1 LRGGFLLL
9 AHALVEDRE
18 GLVEAAIDLRAA
30 VIGRDRPGAATVV
43 AARAASG
50 VTARAA
56 AGRRRRTAR
65 LASGPALRLAGSR
78 A

>member
-1 LRGGFLLL
+1 
-9 AHALVEDRE
+9 
-18 GLVEAAIDLRAA
+18 LRAA
-30 VIGRDRPGAATVV
+30 VIGRDRPGAAASV
-43 AARAASG
+43 AARAAGG

-65 LASGPALRLAGSR
+65 LAGGPALRLARSLPLLARGLPLRLAGSL